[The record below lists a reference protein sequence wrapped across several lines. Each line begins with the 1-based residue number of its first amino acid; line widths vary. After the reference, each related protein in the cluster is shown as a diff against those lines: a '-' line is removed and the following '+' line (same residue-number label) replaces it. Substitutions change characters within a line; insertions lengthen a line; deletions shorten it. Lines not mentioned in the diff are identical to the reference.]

1 MKNFFFALLLLV
13 TAYSRAS
20 AQCASPVKIS
30 AENILEITDPFQ
42 LTFLHQIP
50 KNRVDTLV
58 AELLNPN
65 IKHLPDYEK
74 IVQEIAATRSQEAF
88 LLLYTAGMRPLVYD
102 DLSDFVTLCER
113 LNYYGAHKLLN
124 LYFLKNAVNEPI
136 SWDGSDAE
144 WAFRMEIMLRCEK
157 LKPDAHFCVARNQ
170 EFTLEEIQSRIDTT
184 FSEYVTCKIPI
195 RVTKQNIYEVHNPY
209 EFTFLHREPQ
219 NKTDSVVYMLR
230 FGPFDTTSAR
240 KIQKMAAGQSHEAFL
255 FLYACCAV
263 DEKKEIGT
271 NHFHNIANQVNIWGG
286 FEAMNNYFLDS
297 AVPANLEMRQFRVEV
312 LKRAEA
318 KNPELFYCHQPTVME
333 LYEAE
338 MKNVDPGPYDA
349 EIVKIIRKYSDTQKP
364 NCAKN
369 ITHAV
374 LQLPFVEDV
383 LWDGCY
389 EKLAIYPAYYNLMVI
404 INIGDKKVE
413 RYYSMQGA
421 RFRYFGIRLG
431 KKCRFGR
438 TVETNDHE
446 LVFTNAGYAPGAI
459 KAARAYCE
467 QKAEEREERAK
478 ASPKED

>member
-1 MKNFFFALLLLV
+1 
-13 TAYSRAS
+13 
-20 AQCASPVKIS
+20 
-30 AENILEITDPFQ
+30 
-42 LTFLHQIP
+42 
-50 KNRVDTLV
+50 
-58 AELLNPN
+58 
-65 IKHLPDYEK
+65 
-74 IVQEIAATRSQEAF
+74 
-88 LLLYTAGMRPLVYD
+88 
-102 DLSDFVTLCER
+102 
-113 LNYYGAHKLLN
+113 
-124 LYFLKNAVNEPI
+124 
-136 SWDGSDAE
+136 
-144 WAFRMEIMLRCEK
+144 
-157 LKPDAHFCVARNQ
+157 
-170 EFTLEEIQSRIDTT
+170 LEEIQSRIDTT